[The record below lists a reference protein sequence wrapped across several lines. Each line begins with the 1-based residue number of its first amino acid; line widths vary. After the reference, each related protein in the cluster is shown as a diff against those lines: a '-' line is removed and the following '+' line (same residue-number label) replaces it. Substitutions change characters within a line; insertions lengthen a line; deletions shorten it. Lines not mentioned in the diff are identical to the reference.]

1 MSALN
6 TGETKMPE
14 NLEAASIVLRNPWA
28 AIAIFGLTFVMISF
42 RKMKLL
48 PIGRPSAA
56 LLGAVLMVIFGVVT
70 PEEAY
75 TLVNWDTIC
84 LLLGMMIIAEHL
96 RAAKFF
102 DKFSALFEKINSPL
116 FCL

>member
-1 MSALN
+1 ML
-6 TGETKMPE
+6 E
-14 NLEAASIVLRNPWA
+14 NVEAASVALRNPWA
-28 AIAIFGLTFVMISF
+28 AIIIFAFTFVMISF

-75 TLVNWDTIC
+75 ALVNWDTIC

-102 DKFSALFEKINSPL
+102 DKFSALFEKINSPFVL
-116 FCL
+116 I